1 MAEILEIFTATGGQP
16 LKFTAYDGSTAGDE
30 DAVLGLDLRTPRG
43 ATYLATAPGELGLA
57 RAYVSGDLQAYGV
70 HPGDPY
76 VLLKTLTDR
85 VDFKR
90 PSARVLANVV
100 RSIGVEHLLPIA
112 PPPQE
117 APPRWRRVADGLLH
131 SKTRDAEAIHHHYDV
146 SNTFYEWV
154 LGPSMTYTCAVYPN
168 ADATLEEAQ
177 ENKYRLIFDKLRLQ
191 PGDRLLDVGCGWG
204 GMVRYAARRGVRAI
218 GATLSAEQAKWAQK
232 AIEDEGLTG
241 LAEVRHSDYR
251 DVRETEFDAV
261 SSIGLTEHIGV
272 KNYPAYFGFLKSKL
286 RTGGLLLN
294 HCITRHDNK
303 STSFAGGFTDRY
315 VFPDGE
321 LTGSGR
327 IVTEIQDV
335 GLEVLHEENFRHHYA
350 MTLRDWC
357 RNLVEHWD
365 EAVAEVGLA
374 TAKVWGL
381 YMAASRVAF
390 EQNNLQL
397 HHVLAAKVDA
407 RGDDSL
413 PLRPW
418 WTPSRLSRRSYDAR
432 PTRSVAARVRPLRG
446 RGAAPTA
453 RCGRLRQACVPLRRR
468 CAESASDGARPG
480 ADSCPAGGG
489 ALAAG
494 AAAPDLTSHPPVH
507 AQRVFERFG
516 DDVGV
521 ALFGQPLGQRRRC
534 MGQHQCVVLDRPDRG
549 ARQHHLGGPAALAH
563 LVAHRRP
570 HGSHG
575 RPR

>member
-1 MAEILEIFTATGGQP
+1 MTTTREPHRSTTGKLSMAEILEIFAATGREP
-16 LKFTAYDGSTAGDE
+16 LRFTAYDGSTAGSE
-30 DAVLGLDLRTPRG
+30 DAELGLDLQNPRG

-57 RAYVSGDLQAYGV
+57 RAYVAGDLQAYGV

-76 VLLKTLTDR
+76 RLLKTLTDR
-85 VDFKR
+85 VQFKR
-90 PSARVLANVV
+90 PPARVFANIV
-100 RSIGVEHLLPIA
+100 RSIGIEHLMPVA

-117 APPRWRRVADGLLH
+117 TPPRWRRIADGLMH
-131 SKTRDAEAIHHHYDV
+131 TKTRDAEAIHHHYDV

-154 LGPSMTYTCAVYPN
+154 LGPSMTYTCAVYP
-168 ADATLEEAQ
+168 DAESTLEEAQ

-218 GATLSAEQAKWAQK
+218 GATLSAEQATWAQH
-232 AIEDEGLTG
+232 AIQAEGLAE
-241 LAEVRHSDYR
+241 LAEVRHTDYR
-251 DVRETEFDAV
+251 DVREEQFDAV

-272 KNYPAYFGFLKSKL
+272 KNYPLYFGFLKSKL

-327 IVTEIQDV
+327 INTEVQDV
-335 GLEVLHEENFRHHYA
+335 GFEVLHTENFRHHYA

-357 RNLVEHWD
+357 HNLVEHWD
-365 EAVAEVGLA
+365 VAVAEVGLP

-407 RGDDSL
+407 GGDDSL

-418 WTPSRLSRRSYDAR
+418 WRA
-432 PTRSVAARVRPLRG
+432 
-446 RGAAPTA
+446 
-453 RCGRLRQACVPLRRR
+453 
-468 CAESASDGARPG
+468 
-480 ADSCPAGGG
+480 
-489 ALAAG
+489 
-494 AAAPDLTSHPPVH
+494 
-507 AQRVFERFG
+507 
-516 DDVGV
+516 
-521 ALFGQPLGQRRRC
+521 
-534 MGQHQCVVLDRPDRG
+534 
-549 ARQHHLGGPAALAH
+549 
-563 LVAHRRP
+563 
-570 HGSHG
+570 
-575 RPR
+575 